1 MPIAKS
7 KKVVRSADL
16 KARTKQFAL
25 RVMKLVDSLPR
36 TIQGRVVANQ
46 IIRSATS
53 VAANYRAAC
62 RARSR
67 AEFIAKI
74 GVVEEEADETAFWLE
89 LIIDSALLT
98 ETRVRPLLTEAAEL
112 VAIMAASRKSA
123 LGNWQ
128 FNEDLRPNP
137 VLFSV

>member
-1 MPIAKS
+1 MTT
-7 KKVVRSADL
+7 DEL

-25 RVMKLVDSLPR
+25 RVVTLVEVLPNSVR
-36 TIQGRVVANQ
+36 GRVIADQ
-46 IIRSATS
+46 IMRSASS
-53 VAANYRAAC
+53 VGANYRATC

-89 LIIDSALLT
+89 LIIESKIRRAKQT
-98 ETRVRPLLTEAAEL
+98 VPLLKEANEL

-123 LGNWQ
+123 IANRRLAI
-128 FNEDLRPNP
+128 R
-137 VLFSV
+137 

>member
-1 MPIAKS
+1 MSIAES
-7 KKVVRSADL
+7 EKVVRTANL
-16 KARTKQFAL
+16 KSRTKQFAL
-25 RVMKLVDSLPR
+25 RVMKLVDALPR
-36 TIQGRVVANQ
+36 TIQDRAIANQ

-74 GVVEEEADETAFWLE
+74 GVVEEEADETSFWLE
-89 LIIDSALLT
+89 LIVDSALLT
-98 ETRVRPLLTEAAEL
+98 EARIRPLLAEADEL

-123 LGNWQ
+123 IGN
-128 FNEDLRPNP
+128 RK
-137 VLFSV
+137 SAIR